1 MSRINKILIS
11 QPAPLMANPY
21 TEVANKYH
29 VELDYKQFIC
39 VETVEAKEFRQQ
51 RVNPLDYTS
60 IIFTSRT
67 AILHFFTLMK
77 EMRIAMPETM
87 KYYCSSE
94 MSAPYLQKFVNYRKR
109 KVFFSPTGRTED
121 LVKVILKHKDEK
133 YLLPVAEE
141 YSQKL
146 SDMLTEAG
154 IDYTKSVMYRTIPR
168 QLELPSP
175 LPYDMIIFFSP
186 VGITSLFENVPNFE
200 QGDLIIATV
209 GPKTAQRA
217 EELGLKVSLKSS
229 GNRQDPPMPELLKS
243 FLAEQEQA

>member
-1 MSRINKILIS
+1 MSRIKKILIS

-21 TEVANKYH
+21 TEVAEKYQ
-29 VELDYKQFIC
+29 VELDYKQFIR
-39 VETVEAKEFRQQ
+39 VETVATKEFRQQ
-51 RVNPLDYTS
+51 RINPLDYTA

-77 EMRIAMPETM
+77 EMRITMPDTM

-121 LVKVILKHKDEK
+121 LVKVIVKHKSEK

-141 YSQKL
+141 HSAKL
-146 SDMLTEAG
+146 SDLLTEAG
-154 IDYTKSVMYRTIPR
+154 LDYTKSIMYRTIPR
-168 QLELPSP
+168 ELELEKP

-186 VGITSLFENVPNFE
+186 VGITSLFENVPDFK
-200 QGDLIIATV
+200 QKDIIIATV

-217 EELGLKVSLKSS
+217 EELGLKVNIKSTGS
-229 GNRQDPPMPELLKS
+229 RQDPPMPELLHN
-243 FLAEQEQA
+243 FLAEQEG